1 MKFVSIRKD
10 YSHRMSIQ
18 ITNHP
23 FVWLRLCEMSTH
35 KIQQKLVFLQRKFY
49 SKFLCFHPKVVQLSE
64 EG

>member
-1 MKFVSIRKD
+1 
-10 YSHRMSIQ
+10 MSIQ
-18 ITNHP
+18 NTNHP

-49 SKFLCFHPKVVQLSE
+49 SKFLCFHRKVVQLSE